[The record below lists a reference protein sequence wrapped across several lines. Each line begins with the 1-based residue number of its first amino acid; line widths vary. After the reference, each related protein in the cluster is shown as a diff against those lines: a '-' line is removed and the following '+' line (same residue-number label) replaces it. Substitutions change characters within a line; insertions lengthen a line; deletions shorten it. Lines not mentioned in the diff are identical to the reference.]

1 MRSQRFVG
9 AALVVFAGMG
19 CELSS
24 DVRPQVR
31 PSLRVVDAGR
41 AQDASVPRDADV
53 TADAAPSDLDEVAD
67 AHPYVFREL
76 SFGLI
81 VVATRQTSVLRRDGD
96 RASLRVTIERP
107 PHAPGTKNL
116 GGSEVEPTTW
126 EVAQTE
132 TFVGTIRAEDKRT
145 VFHLSSAAGKPLELS
160 CAPGRLAIHRRG
172 AQLVP
177 HRYAPGQYHSE
188 CSETG
193 VWRPSA
199 TQTIDVL
206 KCGASDRDVDHFGRF
221 GGTALLLAPMPGV
234 ESVFVNSDCVLQG
247 GGYRRMGVAP

>member
-1 MRSQRFVG
+1 MRSQRFVV
-9 AALVVFAGMG
+9 AALVAFAGTG

-31 PSLRVVDAGR
+31 PNLRVVDAGA
-41 AQDASVPRDADV
+41 AQDATVPSDAEV
-53 TADAAPSDLDEVAD
+53 PADGAPADLDEVAD

-96 RASLRVTIERP
+96 RASLRVTIETP
-107 PHAPGTKNL
+107 PHAPGRKL

-132 TFVGTIRAEDKRT
+132 TFVGTVRAEGKRT
-145 VFHLSSAAGKPLELS
+145 VFHLRSATGKPLDLS
-160 CAPGRLAIHRRG
+160 CAPGRRAIHRRG

-177 HRYAPGQYHSE
+177 HRDAPGHYHAE
-188 CSETG
+188 CTETG

-206 KCGASDRDVDHFGRF
+206 TCGASDRDADHFGQF

-234 ESVFVNSDCVLQG
+234 ESVFVNSDCLLQG
-247 GGYRRMGVAP
+247 GGYRRMASSP